1 MAPMAATLV
10 DESAMKNVAAY
21 IESLPDNPAAQTIK
35 GDIKNGKDLYETCS
49 KCHGRQAEGR
59 WSVNAPRMAGM
70 SDWYLLTQL
79 KNFKHGL
86 RGAHPR
92 DVTGRQ
98 METMVLS
105 LNEEKM
111 QDIIAY
117 INSL

>member
-1 MAPMAATLV
+1 
-10 DESAMKNVAAY
+10 
-21 IESLPDNPAAQTIK
+21 
-35 GDIKNGKDLYETCS
+35 
-49 KCHGRQAEGR
+49 
-59 WSVNAPRMAGM
+59 M

-86 RGAHPR
+86 RGAHPG

-98 METMVLS
+98 MESMVLS